1 MKIGVV
7 LSGGGIR
14 GIAHLGVLKA
24 LKEKG
29 VKISMITG
37 TSAGAIVGALFAN
50 GVDPYEALKLF
61 QKTKLLKFLRPAF
74 RLPAL
79 LNLETAYPLFKTY
92 LPHDSFEHLK
102 IPLIVTATNF
112 NEGKLVYFSKGDLIR
127 KVLASG
133 CIPGFFSPILID
145 GKYYVDGGVLNN
157 FPIEPLLK
165 QVDIII
171 GSTCNHL
178 PDTDKFRNIKH
189 VLERTAI
196 LSINHD
202 MEEKIKSIDVLIEPK
217 GLGETSIFEI
227 KKAEEIFWIA
237 HEEALRQIEVNRD
250 KLDLVKKKKTSL

>member
-1 MKIGVV
+1 MKIGIV

-24 LKEKG
+24 LKDKG

-37 TSAGAIVGALFAN
+37 TSAGAIAGALFAN
-50 GVDPYEALKLF
+50 GVDPYEALTIF
-61 QKTKLLKFLRPAF
+61 QKTKLFRFLKPAF

-102 IPLIVTATNF
+102 IPLMVTATNF
-112 NEGKLVYFSKGDLIR
+112 NEGKLVYFSEGDLIR

-133 CIPGFFSPILID
+133 CIPGVFNPILID
-145 GKYYVDGGVLNN
+145 GKYHVDGGVLNN
-157 FPIEPLLK
+157 FPIEPLIDK
-165 QVDIII
+165 FDVII
-171 GSTCNHL
+171 GSSCNHL

-196 LSINHD
+196 LSINYD
-202 MEEKIKSIDVLIEPK
+202 MEEKIKCIDIFYLKSLIFYLISII
-217 GLGETSIFEI
+217 
-227 KKAEEIFWIA
+227 
-237 HEEALRQIEVNRD
+237 
-250 KLDLVKKKKTSL
+250 

>member
-24 LKEKG
+24 LKDKG
-29 VKISMITG
+29 VQISMITG

-50 GVDPYEALKLF
+50 GVDPYEALTIF
-61 QKTKLLKFLRPAF
+61 QKTKLFKFLRPAF

-92 LPHDSFEHLK
+92 LPHDSFEYLK

-112 NEGKLVYFSKGDLIR
+112 NEGKLVYFSEGDLIR

-133 CIPGFFSPILID
+133 CIPGVFSPILIE
-145 GKYYVDGGVLNN
+145 GKYHVDGGVLNN
-157 FPIEPLLK
+157 FPIEPLIK
-165 QVDIII
+165 KFDVII
-171 GSTCNHL
+171 GSSCNHL

-202 MEEKIKSIDVLIEPK
+202 MEEKMKSIDVLIEPK
-217 GLGETSIFEI
+217 GLGETSIFEV
-227 KKAEEIFWIA
+227 KKSEEIFWLA
-237 HEEALRQIEVNRD
+237 HEEALKQIKLNREILGLD
-250 KLDLVKKKKTSL
+250 KK

>member
-24 LKEKG
+24 LKDKG
-29 VKISMITG
+29 VEISMITG

-50 GVDPYEALKLF
+50 GVDPYEALTIF
-61 QKTKLLKFLRPAF
+61 QKTKLFKFLKPAF

-102 IPLIVTATNF
+102 IPLMVTATNF

-133 CIPGFFSPILID
+133 CIPGVFNPILIE

-157 FPIEPLLK
+157 FPIEPLLHK
-165 QVDIII
+165 FDIII

-217 GLGETSIFEI
+217 GLGETNIFQI
-227 KKAEEIFWIA
+227 SKAEEIFWLA
-237 HEEALRQIEVNRD
+237 HEEALHQIELNRD
-250 KLDLVKKKKTSL
+250 KLGLTKNKKAFS